1 MQKYYLNFREDGTIL
16 KVGNVL
22 DESTPYIEVEQQVV
36 QDFAD
41 CKKEFKDYIIVPSDA
56 VDAKFEMRF
65 RHTSL
70 EDFDVDRSILQLSK
84 TLINERLNFII
95 IQDVTNGIWKSKL
108 SNDLKSLLSS
118 TSYYKDKSHT
128 LFVTDEDDPNVLLDT
143 LVVEFSDLLYK
154 DECII
159 KNTNK
164 EVAQRPDVSVYC
176 GKVFENYSH
185 IVED

>member
-1 MQKYYLNFREDGTIL
+1 MQKYYLNFRQDGTIL

-22 DESTPYIEVEQQVV
+22 DESSLYIEIEKYLV

-41 CKKEFKDYIIVPSDA
+41 CKKEFKDYIVVPSDSA
-56 VDAKFEMRF
+56 DAKYVMKF

-84 TLINERLNFII
+84 TLISERLNFII
-95 IQDVTNGIWKSKL
+95 LQEPRNGVWKAKL
-108 SNDLKSLLSS
+108 TDDLKSLLTS

-143 LVVEFSDLLYK
+143 LVVKFSELLYK

-164 EVAQRPDVSVYC
+164 EVAQRTDVSVYC

-185 IVED
+185 IVEN